1 MTRGK
6 EGTVSLLSG
15 SWFLSFRK
23 YMEILQPAEAFPSH
37 TAGWIEPTSFVEE
50 NTTKAQSHGIE
61 IVGANFLVED
71 TGTS

>member
-1 MTRGK
+1 
-6 EGTVSLLSG
+6 
-15 SWFLSFRK
+15 
-23 YMEILQPAEAFPSH
+23 MEILQSAEAFPSH